1 MTIDDVHGSL
11 SEAIAGTLPRPGP
24 TDRVI
29 VDSTGT
35 ALQDQLLEPY
45 SRPPADLDATGL
57 RPADADVPDIALV
70 CGLGIFVLAEVFAH
84 GVGLR
89 EDVDA
94 TI

>member
-35 ALQDQLLEPY
+35 ALQDQAIASLMFRHAVE
-45 SRPPADLDATGL
+45 SGAGRSVDL
-57 RPADADVPDIALV
+57 V
-70 CGLGIFVLAEVFAH
+70 
-84 GVGLR
+84 
-89 EDVDA
+89 
-94 TI
+94 